1 MCICHVLSNK
11 GQWLDITLMYGWI
24 KVPPWQTEFK
34 FTCWEVHHFL
44 IKNIKCVNRH
54 YISNLHNNPS
64 LADFRDIEIHSF
76 CSNSYTATSGFQL
89 LHKVHFIEFW
99 LIFSKSVRIEKRFR
113 TVLPFQGIQQLN
125 HLLICFQTY
134 FVWIYQ
140 NSYCCRNLVIS
151 TSFGL
156 MCWWLR
162 NRFSFFCPRIPPHGV
177 QPLWTKWSGNLTN
190 TNLDHNNRKKKFY

>member
-99 LIFSKSVRIEKRFR
+99 LIFSKSVRIEKKVPYGPAISRHPTIEPSFNLFSNIFC
-113 TVLPFQGIQQLN
+113 VNLSKQL
-125 HLLICFQTY
+125 LL
-134 FVWIYQ
+134 
-140 NSYCCRNLVIS
+140 S
-151 TSFGL
+151 
-156 MCWWLR
+156 
-162 NRFSFFCPRIPPHGV
+162 
-177 QPLWTKWSGNLTN
+177 
-190 TNLDHNNRKKKFY
+190 

>member
-1 MCICHVLSNK
+1 MNKITIQTNKRALWKIFKRFWYDFYRSHFEFSFSVEDSMCICHFLSNK

-89 LHKVHFIEFW
+89 LHKVHSIEFW
-99 LIFSKSVRIEKRFR
+99 LIFSKSVRIEKRFC

-140 NSYCCRNLVIS
+140 NSHCCRNLVIS
-151 TSFGL
+151 TSFGSV
-156 MCWWLR
+156 
-162 NRFSFFCPRIPPHGV
+162 N
-177 QPLWTKWSGNLTN
+177 
-190 TNLDHNNRKKKFY
+190 